1 MSRRRNTAEIHPGP
15 MAGPDGIVGYEDL
28 SDTTLIAL
36 RTSALNEGAKGAA
49 EAIQQELDRRE
60 NPDLFRHSRRR

>member
-1 MSRRRNTAEIHPGP
+1 